1 MSDHPSSRPPASEHL
16 SRSRWLSLSAPF
28 IKRPVAT
35 ALLTIG
41 LALSGVVAFLNLPV
55 SALPTID
62 FPVVMVQASLP
73 GAAPETMA
81 TTVATP
87 LERSLGQIAGVDEL
101 TSGSG
106 LGQTRI
112 NLQFDLNRNIDGAA
126 RDVQAAINAA
136 RALLPSGLPT
146 NPNWRKVNPAD
157 APIMILTMT
166 SQTHPLSEIY
176 DIASTVVAQKISQ
189 VEGVG
194 QVTVGGGSLP
204 AVRVEMDP
212 IALAAKGISME
223 QVRQA
228 VSAMNVD
235 RPKGF
240 IEDDQHHWQVLANDQ
255 AHRAEEYAPTVI
267 SYKNGNAIRLADV
280 ASVVDSVQD
289 TRNSGIANGQPA
301 IILQI
306 NRQPNANV
314 VATVERIQKLMP
326 QLRAVVPATVDLNV
340 VLDRTTT
347 IKASLFE
354 VERTMFIAILLVVAV
369 TFLFLG
375 DWHAS
380 IVSVVVVPVSLLGT
394 AVAMYFCNFS
404 LDILSLM
411 SLTVATGFV
420 VDDAVVVIENTMR
433 HIEAGM
439 APIKAALLGAKEV
452 SFTVLAMSL
461 SLCAVFI
468 PILFLPGIIGR
479 LFREFAI
486 TLATA
491 ILVSLVI
498 SLTATPMLA
507 SKLLRHQQAVKL
519 GRIQRWMAEFFAT
532 LKNDYSRTLN
542 WALDHSRL
550 VGVGLLLTVALN
562 VFLYIV
568 IPKGF
573 LPNQDTGRLVGGVQG
588 DQSLS
593 FLAMKEKIEHL
604 TEIIRQDPAV
614 DNVVAFTGGGQKNSG
629 FVFVV
634 LKPVNQRHGASADDV
649 INRLRKPLSHEPG
662 CSLFLQSAQD
672 IRAGGRSSNAQ
683 FQYTLQADSL
693 AELNQWAPKVRF
705 ALAEVPEISDVNT
718 DQQDKG
724 LDTYITIDRDA
735 ASRLG
740 LTMQAIDSTLYD
752 WFGQRPISTIYNPLN
767 QYYVILEAD
776 QRFLTNPDTLNS
788 VYVSGPKGVQV
799 PLAAIAH
806 FGPANAALSVN
817 HQGQFAATTISY
829 NLSDGVSMSVATT
842 AIERAVAKIGL
853 PTSVHGSFQG
863 NAKLFTSSQ
872 NSTPLLILAAI
883 VAMYVV
889 LGILYESRLLPI
901 TILSTLPSAGLGALI
916 ALLALRVDFTMIA
929 LIGVILLIG
938 LVKKNAIMMVDVAIT
953 LEREQG
959 LTPRAAIHQACLLRF
974 RPILMT
980 TVAAI
985 AGALPLA
992 LSHGDGTELRQ
1003 PLGIAIVGGLMVSQV
1018 LTLYTTP
1025 VVHLY
1030 VDRLRHRW
1038 RAFRQP
1044 QSTVEFA

>member
-1 MSDHPSSRPPASEHL
+1 MSAESPNSQDLVRR
-16 SRSRWLSLSAPF
+16 RSRLVSLSAPF

-35 ALLTIG
+35 VLLTIG
-41 LALSGVVAFLNLPV
+41 IALSGVVAYTHLPV
-55 SALPTID
+55 SALPTVD
-62 FPVVMVQASLP
+62 FPVVSVQASLP

-101 TSGSG
+101 TSGSS

-166 SQTHPLSEIY
+166 SQTHPISEIY

-189 VEGVG
+189 VDGVG

-204 AVRVEMDP
+204 AVRVEIDP
-212 IALAAKGISME
+212 MALAAKGLSME

-228 VSAMNVD
+228 ISAVNAD
-235 RPKGF
+235 RPKGY
-240 IEDDQHHWQVLANDQ
+240 IEDKEHHWQVLANDQ
-255 AHRAEEYAPTVI
+255 AHLAAEYAPTVLA
-267 SYKNGNAIRLADV
+267 YNNGNAIRLNDV

-289 TRNSGIANGQPA
+289 TRNAGIANGQPA

-314 VATVERIQKLMP
+314 VETVQRIQNVMP
-326 QLRAVVPATVDLNV
+326 QLRAVVPATIDLNV
-340 VLDRTTT
+340 ILDRTTT
-347 IKASLFE
+347 IKASLHE
-354 VERTMFIAILLVVAV
+354 VERTMVIAIILVVMV

-380 IVSVVVVPVSLLGT
+380 IVSIVVVPVSLLGT
-394 AVAMYFCNFS
+394 AVVMYFCNFS

-439 APIKAALLGAKEV
+439 TPIRAALQGAREV

-468 PILFLPGIIGR
+468 PILFLPGILGR

-486 TLATA
+486 TLAA
-491 ILVSLVI
+491 SILVSLVI

-507 SKLLRHQQAVKL
+507 SKLLRHKQNVKP
-519 GRIQRWMAEFFAT
+519 GRIQVWMADFFET
-532 LKNDYSRTLN
+532 LKNDYSRTLA
-542 WALDHSRL
+542 WALDHGRI

-562 VFLYIV
+562 IFLYIA

-573 LPNQDTGRLVGGVQG
+573 LPNQDTGRLVGGIQG

-593 FLAMKEKIEHL
+593 FLAMKEKIQHFTDL
-604 TEIIRQDPAV
+604 IRKDPAV
-614 DNVVAFTGGGQKNSG
+614 DSVVAFTGGGQKNSG
-629 FVFVV
+629 FLFVV
-634 LKPVNQRHGASADDV
+634 LKPVSERHGASADDV

-672 IRAGGRSSNAQ
+672 IRSGGRSSNAQ

-693 AELNQWAPKVRF
+693 KELNEWAPKVRF
-705 ALAEVPEISDVNT
+705 AMADVPEIADVNT

-724 LDTYITIDRDA
+724 LESFITIDRDA

-740 LTMQAIDSTLYD
+740 LTMQAIDATLYD
-752 WFGQRPISTIYNPLN
+752 WFGQRQISTIYNPLN
-767 QYYVILEAD
+767 QYYVILEAAP
-776 QRFLTNPDTLNS
+776 RFLTNPDTLNY
-788 VYVSGPKGVQV
+788 VYVPGPNGAQV
-799 PLAAIAH
+799 PLSAIAH
-806 FGPANAALSVN
+806 FGPANASLSVN

-829 NLSDGVSMSVATT
+829 NLGDGVSMSVATA
-842 AIERAVAKIGL
+842 AIDRAVAKIGL

-863 NAKLFTSSQ
+863 NAKLFTGSQ

-889 LGILYESRLLPI
+889 LGILYESRLLPV
-901 TILSTLPSAGLGALI
+901 TILSTLPSAGLGALL

-953 LEREQG
+953 LEREQA
-959 LTPRAAIHQACLLRF
+959 LSPREAIHQACLLRF
-974 RPILMT
+974 RPIMMT

-1003 PLGIAIVGGLMVSQV
+1003 PLGIAIVGGLLVSQV

-1030 VDRLRHRW
+1030 LDRLRHRW
-1038 RAFRQP
+1038 RAYRQP
-1044 QSTVEFA
+1044 KASVEFA

>member
-1 MSDHPSSRPPASEHL
+1 MSDQGSSTPNPNTEP
-16 SRSRWLSLSAPF
+16 RSFMSLSAPF

-35 ALLTIG
+35 ALLTAG
-41 LALSGVVAFLNLPV
+41 LALGGVVAFFNLPV

-62 FPVVMVQASLP
+62 FPAVSIQASLP

-87 LERSLGQIAGVDEL
+87 LERSLGQIAGVDEM
-101 TSGSG
+101 TSNSG

-112 NLQFDLNRNIDGAA
+112 NMQFDLNRNIDGAA

-146 NPNWRKVNPAD
+146 NPNWRKVNPAA
-157 APIMILTMT
+157 APIMIITMT

-189 VEGVG
+189 VDGVG
-194 QVTVGGGSLP
+194 QVTAGGGSLP

-212 IALAAKGISME
+212 VALAAKGISME

-228 VSAMNVD
+228 ISAQNVD
-235 RPKGF
+235 RPKGTV
-240 IEDDQHHWQVLANDQ
+240 EDESHHWQILANDQ
-255 AHRAEEYAPTVI
+255 AHLASEYAPTVLA
-267 SYKNGNAIRLADV
+267 YKNGNAIRLSDV
-280 ASVVDSVQD
+280 ATVTDSVQD
-289 TRNSGIANGQPA
+289 IRNAGIANGQSA

-306 NRQPNANV
+306 NAQPNANV
-314 VATVERIQKLMP
+314 VATVERIKQIMP
-326 QLRAVVPATVDLNV
+326 QLRAVVPATIDLNV

-347 IKASLFE
+347 IQASLRE
-354 VERTMFIAILLVVAV
+354 VERTMIIAILLVVAV

-380 IVSVVVVPVSLLGT
+380 IISIVVVPLSLIGT
-394 AVAMYFCNFS
+394 CIVMYFCGFS

-411 SLTVATGFV
+411 ALTVSTGFV
-420 VDDAVVVIENTMR
+420 VDDAVVVLENTMR
-433 HIEAGM
+433 HVEAGM
-439 APIKAALLGAKEV
+439 SPLKAALLGAREV

-468 PILFLPGIIGR
+468 PILFLPGIMGR
-479 LFREFAI
+479 LFKEFAV
-486 TLATA
+486 TLATS

-507 SKLLRHQQAVKL
+507 SRVLRDRKEVKP
-519 GRIQRWMAEFFAT
+519 GKIQVWMQEFFET
-532 LKNDYSRTLN
+532 LKNDYGRTLS

-550 VGVGLLLTVALN
+550 VGFGLLLTIALN
-562 VFLYIV
+562 IFLYIV

-573 LPNQDTGRLVGGVQG
+573 LPNQDTGRLVGGIQG

-593 FLAMKEKIEHL
+593 FIAMREKIEHF
-604 TEIIRQDPAV
+604 ESVIRKDPAV
-614 DNVVAFTGGGQKNSG
+614 ANVVAFTGGGQKNGG
-629 FVFVV
+629 FLFVV
-634 LKPVNQRHGASADDV
+634 LKPVSERPGVSADDV

-662 CSLFLQSAQD
+662 CSVFLQSAQD
-672 IRAGGRSSNAQ
+672 IRSGGRSSNAQ

-693 AELNQWAPKVRF
+693 KELNEWAPKVRF

-724 LDTYITIDRDA
+724 LESYITIDRDA

-740 LTMQAIDSTLYD
+740 LTMSAIDSTLYD
-752 WFGQRPISTIYNPLN
+752 WFGQRPVSTIYNPLN

-776 QRFLTNPDTLNS
+776 SRYLTNPDTLNQ
-788 VYVSGPKGVQV
+788 VMVPGPNGVQI
-799 PLAAIAH
+799 PLSAIAH
-806 FGPANAALSVN
+806 FGPSNASLSVN

-829 NLSDGVSMSVATT
+829 NLSDGVSMSKATE
-842 AIERAVAKIGL
+842 AINKAVAKIGM
-853 PTSVHGSFQG
+853 PTSVVGSFQG

-901 TILSTLPSAGLGALI
+901 TILSTLPSAGLGALL

-953 LEREQG
+953 LERNQG
-959 LTPRAAIHQACLLRF
+959 LSPRDAIHQACLLRF
-974 RPILMT
+974 RPIMMT

-992 LSHGDGTELRQ
+992 LGHGDGTELRQ

-1030 VDRLRHRW
+1030 LDRLRHRW
-1038 RAFRQP
+1038 RAYRRP
-1044 QSTVEFA
+1044 QTSMEFA

>member
-1 MSDHPSSRPPASEHL
+1 MSEPNHSESSSLRDK
-16 SRSRWLSLSAPF
+16 RSLMSLSAPF

-35 ALLTIG
+35 ALLTVG
-41 LALSGVVAFLNLPV
+41 LALGGIVAFLNLPV

-62 FPVVMVQASLP
+62 FPAVSIQASLP

-81 TTVATP
+81 TTIATP
-87 LERSLGQIAGVDEL
+87 LERSLGQIAGVDEM
-101 TSGSG
+101 TSNSG

-112 NLQFDLNRNIDGAA
+112 NMQFDLNRNIDGAS

-146 NPNWRKVNPAD
+146 NPSWRKVNPAA
-157 APIMILTMT
+157 APIMIITMT
-166 SQTHPLSEIY
+166 SQTHPISEIY
-176 DIASTVVAQKISQ
+176 DIASTVVSQKIAQ
-189 VEGVG
+189 VDGVG

-212 IALAAKGISME
+212 VALAAKGLSME
-223 QVRQA
+223 QVRA
-228 VSAMNVD
+228 AISAQNAD
-235 RPKGF
+235 RPKGTL
-240 IEDDQHHWQVLANDQ
+240 EDEHNHWQILANDQ
-255 AHRAEEYAPTVI
+255 AHRAEEYAPTVLAF
-267 SYKNGNAIRLADV
+267 KNGNAIRLSDV
-280 ASVVDSVQD
+280 ATVSDSVQD
-289 TRNSGIANGQPA
+289 TRNAGIANGQTA

-306 NRQPNANV
+306 NAQPNANV
-314 VATVERIQKLMP
+314 VATVERIKQIMP
-326 QLRAVVPATVDLNV
+326 QLRAVVPATIDLNV

-347 IKASLFE
+347 IQASLKE
-354 VERTMFIAILLVVAV
+354 VERTMIIAILLVVVV

-380 IVSVVVVPVSLLGT
+380 IISILVVPLSLIGT
-394 AVAMYFCNFS
+394 CIVMYFCGFS

-411 SLTVATGFV
+411 ALTVSTGFV
-420 VDDAVVVIENTMR
+420 VDDAVVVLENTMR
-433 HIEAGM
+433 HVEAGM
-439 APIKAALLGAKEV
+439 TPIKAALKGAREV

-468 PILFLPGIIGR
+468 PILFLPGIMGR
-479 LFREFAI
+479 LFKEFAV
-486 TLATA
+486 TLATS

-507 SKLLRHQQAVKL
+507 SRILRERKDVKPGKIQQ
-519 GRIQRWMAEFFAT
+519 WMQNFFET
-532 LKNDYSRTLN
+532 LKNDYGRTLS
-542 WALDHSRL
+542 WALDHGRL
-550 VGVGLLLTVALN
+550 VGLGLLLTVGFN

-573 LPNQDTGRLVGGVQG
+573 LPNQDTGRLVGGLQG

-593 FLAMKEKIEHL
+593 FLAMKEKIEHF
-604 TEIIRQDPAV
+604 EAIIRKDPAV
-614 DNVVAFTGGGQKNSG
+614 ENVVAFTGGGQKNGG
-629 FVFVV
+629 FLFVV
-634 LKPVNQRHGASADDV
+634 LKPVRERPGVSADDV

-662 CSLFLQSAQD
+662 CSVFLQSAQD
-672 IRAGGRSSNAQ
+672 IRSGGRSSNAQ
-683 FQYTLQADSL
+683 FQYTLQANSL
-693 AELNQWAPKVRF
+693 KELNEWATKVRF
-705 ALAEVPEISDVNT
+705 ALAEVPEIADVNT

-724 LDTYITIDRDA
+724 LESYVTIDRDA

-740 LTMQAIDSTLYD
+740 LTMSAIDSTLYD
-752 WFGQRPISTIYNPLN
+752 WFGQRPVSTIYNPLN

-776 QRFLTNPDTLNS
+776 QRYLTNPDTLNS
-788 VYVSGPKGVQV
+788 VMVPGPNGTQV
-799 PLAAIAH
+799 PLSAIAH
-806 FGPANAALSVN
+806 FGPANASLSVN

-829 NLSDGVSMSVATT
+829 NLGEGVSMSQATE
-842 AIERAVAKIGL
+842 AINRAVAKIGL
-853 PTSVHGSFQG
+853 PSSVVGSFQG
-863 NAKLFTSSQ
+863 NAKLFTNSQ

-953 LEREQG
+953 LERDQG
-959 LTPRAAIHQACLLRF
+959 LSPRDAIYQACLLRF
-974 RPILMT
+974 RPIMMT

-992 LSHGDGTELRQ
+992 LGHGDGTELRQ

-1030 VDRLRHRW
+1030 LDRLRHRW
-1038 RAFRQP
+1038 RAYRRP
-1044 QSTVEFA
+1044 QTSMEFA